1 MSSTPKT
8 ILLVDGNEKTRQSL
22 KEFII
27 SLGHKV
33 CEAITGKDAI
43 DQAFNAHPDLIM
55 TEMRLPEF
63 YGDELTIRLKKNIA
77 TRNIPVIINTGWTT
91 DCHVEE
97 RIDRALNAGAAEVLY
112 RPFQLPILRGVLRS
126 HLLA

>member
-63 YGDELTIRLKKNIA
+63 
-77 TRNIPVIINTGWTT
+77 
-91 DCHVEE
+91 
-97 RIDRALNAGAAEVLY
+97 
-112 RPFQLPILRGVLRS
+112 
-126 HLLA
+126 

>member
-1 MSSTPKT
+1 MSSTQKT

-43 DQAFNAHPDLIM
+43 DQAF
-55 TEMRLPEF
+55 
-63 YGDELTIRLKKNIA
+63 KNNHRTKEVA
-77 TRNIPVIINTGWTT
+77 TRRQLIGEQV
-91 DCHVEE
+91 
-97 RIDRALNAGAAEVLY
+97 GAT
-112 RPFQLPILRGVLRS
+112 RPTNEAI
-126 HLLA
+126 